1 MSRTPTVQGPT
12 PQAPPPRAEPDPAAS
27 PGSRNPWPRRAGV
40 VLAAVLGLATAAL
53 MILPFV
59 FLVRASLSTGFPL
72 GGGGGLTLENYAQAL
87 STSGVGRLLLNSV
100 LYASGVCLV
109 AVGIGGSLAWV
120 GERTNAPLRS
130 WLLPI
135 GLLPLAIPGVLYTLS
150 FVLML
155 APRSGLLNQ
164 LAAAVLPVEG
174 LFNIYSLP
182 GMILVEGAQASS
194 LAYLMI
200 LGYLR
205 SVDSSLEEAARVAGA
220 GVRRTVRRIT
230 LPLGAPTLLGVL
242 LLVFVRAIESFETP
256 ALIGI
261 PARIPVF
268 TARIF
273 VAIREL
279 PPNFGLAAAFSM
291 VLVVLTSVGVF
302 LYSRLLRRGGNF
314 VTISGKSG
322 VRHPLDLGRWRWVV
336 AGAVLLYAGFV
347 VVLPMLVLLWISL
360 LPSFAV
366 PSAEALSQVSLD
378 NFTTVA
384 SRSDF
389 RGAVANTATLALT
402 AAALVSLVALVL
414 AWVVIRAKLR
424 GGWLVDAL
432 ATIPLV
438 VPGIVM
444 GMAFLTLALQ
454 VPVGLYG
461 TLTILVLL
469 HVTRFLPY
477 GMRTAS
483 AGLVQIDPELEE
495 AGIMSGAGWARRMR
509 RILLPL
515 VLPALIG
522 GTIYT
527 ALLSVRELAGSI
539 MVYTIDTRLFSI
551 LIYDFWQNGEFG
563 LLSAAGVMVIAVLLL
578 AVSALRR
585 FGILGSGGA

>member
-1 MSRTPTVQGPT
+1 MSRVPTVQGP
-12 PQAPPPRAEPDPAAS
+12 PEAAPAAADVAPAGG
-27 PGSRNPWPRRAGV
+27 PGQRNPWLRRSGAL
-40 VLAAVLGLATAAL
+40 LAVVLGLAVAAL
-53 MILPFV
+53 IVLPFV
-59 FLVRASLSTGFPL
+59 FLVRTSLSTGFPL
-72 GGGGGLTLENYAQAL
+72 GGGGALTLDNYAQAL
-87 STSGVGRLLLNSV
+87 STGGLGRLLLNSV
-100 LYASGVCLV
+100 LYAAGVCMV

-155 APRSGLLNQ
+155 APGTGLVNQ
-164 LAAAVLPVEG
+164 LVAAVLPVDG
-174 LFNIYSLP
+174 LFDIYSLP

-200 LGYLR
+200 AGYLR

-220 GVRRTVRRIT
+220 GVSRTVRRIT

-273 VAIREL
+273 VAIRAL
-279 PPNFGLAAAFSM
+279 PPDFGLGAAFSM
-291 VLVVLTSVGVF
+291 VLVLLTAIGVF
-302 LYSRLLRRGGNF
+302 LYSRLLRSGGRF
-314 VTISGKSG
+314 VTIGGKSG

-336 AGAVLLYAGFV
+336 TGGVLLYAGFV

-366 PSAEALSQVSLD
+366 PSAAALSQVSLD
-378 NFTTVA
+378 NFTNVV

-389 RGAVANTATLALT
+389 RAAVTNTATLALT
-402 AAALVSLVALVL
+402 TGALVSLVSLTL
-414 AWVVIRAKLR
+414 AWVVIRAKVR
-424 GGWLVDAL
+424 GSWLVDAL
-432 ATIPLV
+432 ASVPLV

-461 TLTILVLL
+461 TLSILVLL

-477 GMRTAS
+477 GMRTS
-483 AGLVQIDPELEE
+483 TAGLVQIDPELEE
-495 AGIMSGAGWARRMR
+495 AGIMSGATWTRRMR
-509 RILLPL
+509 KILLPL
-515 VLPALIG
+515 VLPALVG
-522 GTIYT
+522 GAIYT

-539 MVYTIDTRLFSI
+539 MVYTINTRLFSI

-563 LLSAAGVMVIAVLLL
+563 LLSAAGVMVIAVLL
-578 AVSALRR
+578 VGVFALKRA
-585 FGILGSGGA
+585 GILSSGGA